1 MRVNLPNT
9 YISKQTHKQ
18 REKEKR
24 MEDTK
29 RNSSTT
35 LVHYL
40 SNRNTYHNKQLL
52 NEQKTPTMIVTNAR
66 KEDN

>member
-1 MRVNLPNT
+1 
-9 YISKQTHKQ
+9 
-18 REKEKR
+18 